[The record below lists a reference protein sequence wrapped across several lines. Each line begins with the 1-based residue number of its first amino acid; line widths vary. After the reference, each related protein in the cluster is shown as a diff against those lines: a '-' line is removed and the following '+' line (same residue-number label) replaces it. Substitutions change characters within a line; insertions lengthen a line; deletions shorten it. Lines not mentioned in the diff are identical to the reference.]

1 MQLPEHCLYAL
12 MSAFLCFIK
21 KAGLISGGLVL
32 FLREIV
38 GTVGGFVLLVAFLM
52 ASEISSAL
60 GVPSSL
66 GG

>member
-1 MQLPEHCLYAL
+1 